1 MTANIQFSA
10 GTDASKVDNFLQ
22 HLDTTLRE
30 TNDDLGATWSSW
42 LCKNMVRA
50 AHPVTAAGQHGR

>member
-1 MTANIQFSA
+1 M
-10 GTDASKVDNFLQ
+10 DNFLQ